1 MDSTGR
7 GGMGADDAANEARV
21 IADGERLAGE
31 GIYLRL
37 VEPGD
42 CGEAYL
48 SWLNDP
54 KVSRFLETRWREQ
67 TDASIRDFVRAM
79 RQGASNYLFA
89 IVRTND
95 DRHIGNVKLGAISPV
110 HRYADVS
117 YFIGSRDAWGTGI
130 ATEAIR
136 ILTRFAFERV
146 GLHRVQAVVNV
157 GNAASAR
164 ALKRAGFAVEG
175 LAMQKLW
182 TGEGWSDEAS
192 YGILRPLS
200 DEEER

>member
-1 MDSTGR
+1 MRFDNR
-7 GGMGADDAANEARV
+7 ANEARV
-21 IADGERLAGE
+21 IADGERLPGE

-54 KVSRFLETRWREQ
+54 EVSRFLETRWQQQ
-67 TDASIRDFVRAM
+67 THASIRDFVRAV
-79 RQGASNYLFA
+79 RQGAADYLFA
-89 IVRTND
+89 IVRTSD
-95 DRHIGNVKLGAISPV
+95 DRHVGNIKLGAINHV
-110 HRYADVS
+110 HRYADVG
-117 YFIGSRDAWGTGI
+117 YFIGEREVWGTGI

-136 ILTRFAFERV
+136 LVTRFAFDRV

-157 GNAASAR
+157 RNAASAK
-164 ALKRAGFAVEG
+164 ALKRAGFSVEG
-175 LAMQKLW
+175 LARQKLW
-182 TGEGWSDEAS
+182 TGEGWSDEES
-192 YGILRPLS
+192 YGILRPIS